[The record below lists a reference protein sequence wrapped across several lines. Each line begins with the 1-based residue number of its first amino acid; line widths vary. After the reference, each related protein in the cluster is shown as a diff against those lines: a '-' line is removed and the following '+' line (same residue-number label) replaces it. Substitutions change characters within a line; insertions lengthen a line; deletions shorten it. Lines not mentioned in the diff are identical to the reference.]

1 MKRRALLLALPALL
15 ARPVRAQ
22 ADRVVMLADA
32 ATRAQLAGGRGGDV
46 AGPGIAWTISDTPYD
61 RALRDAGL
69 AVGSYDLAL
78 LPHHLVTP
86 RAAALFL
93 PVEEAAA
100 DIPAALR
107 RAFTLEGRL
116 HGLPFAQV
124 TQALFRNTA
133 LTGDAPPPATAAA
146 LLAACRAALG
156 RRADG
161 QVIAGLVADGPEL
174 AFDLARLW
182 DGDVIGP
189 GLALRVTEPG
199 MIRALEALAALFAE
213 GVLPR
218 TLPRFMP
225 ADALREMQAGRGA
238 WAMAPFARHEW
249 LNRPGASRDAGRIE
263 ASLIPGAEGG
273 AAPVTV
279 ALRALVVPRN
289 APNPDAAMRAL
300 RRLGGA
306 EEAVRAG
313 LNGIGPA
320 RLSAL
325 SDPRYVAATPWA
337 AAEAAALRVA
347 RPALP
352 PFAQAARADGI
363 IRAEVEAMLVRPRT
377 PSETAERIAFRLRPL
392 LA

>member
-1 MKRRALLLALPALL
+1 MKRRAVLLALPALL

-32 ATRAQLAGGRGGDV
+32 ATRAQLTRGPGGDV

-61 RALRDAGL
+61 RAVRDAGL
-69 AVGSYDLAL
+69 ATGSYDLAL

-93 PVEEAAA
+93 PLDDAPA
-100 DIPAALR
+100 DIPPALR
-107 RAFTLEGRL
+107 RAFTIEGRL
-116 HGLPFAQV
+116 YGLPFAQV

-133 LTGDAPPPATAAA
+133 ITRDAPPPATAAA
-146 LLAACRAALG
+146 LLAACRDATAG
-156 RRADG
+156 P
-161 QVIAGLVADGPEL
+161 VAGLVADGTDL

-182 DGDVIGP
+182 DGDVLGP
-189 GLALRVTEPG
+189 DLALRVTEPG
-199 MIRALEALAALFAE
+199 MIRGLEALAALFAD

-218 TLPRFMP
+218 TLPRFTP
-225 ADALREMQAGRGA
+225 AEALREMQLGRGA
-238 WAMAPFARHEW
+238 WALAPFARHEW
-249 LNRPGASRDAGRIE
+249 LNRAGASRDAGRIE
-263 ASLIPGAEGG
+263 ASAIPGAAGD
-273 AAPVTV
+273 AAPVTM

-306 EEAVRAG
+306 EEAVRLG
-313 LNGIGPA
+313 LNGLGPA

-325 SDPRYVAATPWA
+325 SDPRYAAAVPWA
-337 AAEAAALRVA
+337 TAEAAALRVA
-347 RPALP
+347 RPPLP
-352 PFAQAARADGI
+352 PFAQAARADAI
-363 IRAEVEAMLVRPRT
+363 IRAELEAMLVRPRA
-377 PSETAERIAFRLRPL
+377 PRETAERIAFRLRPL